1 MVAANVRENKLTVA
15 NVGDSRCYLIRSGK
29 VTQIS
34 QDHNFVGELV
44 RNGSLSPDEAKNA
57 KVRNTLLRS
66 LGGEPDVEVDIFGEF
81 DLFPGDII
89 RLDRSG
95 IELKLS
101 TASRAPAAGNE
112 DPISHNETPEGQEIP
127 E

>member
-44 RNGSLSPDEAKNA
+44 RNGSLSLTKPKR
-57 KVRNTLLRS
+57 KSSQYLLRS
-66 LGGEPDVEVDIFGEF
+66 LGGEPDVEVDIFGSLIF
-81 DLFPGDII
+81 SRRHHPPLQRRPDKIRKRCGHFADL
-89 RLDRSG
+89 L
-95 IELKLS
+95 
-101 TASRAPAAGNE
+101 
-112 DPISHNETPEGQEIP
+112 
-127 E
+127 